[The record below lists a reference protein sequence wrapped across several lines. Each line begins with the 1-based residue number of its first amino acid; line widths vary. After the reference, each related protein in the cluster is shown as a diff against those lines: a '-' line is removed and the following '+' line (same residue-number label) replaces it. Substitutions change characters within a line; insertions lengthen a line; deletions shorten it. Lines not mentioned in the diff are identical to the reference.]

1 MTDIV
6 VGWRERVGLPLLGVE
21 SIKAKIDTGAA
32 SSSIDVKD
40 IEQFTGRDGLDWVRF
55 TMRLSGQKTLETE
68 APVVGRRTIRNPG
81 KGGREEQRYVIATD
95 VAIGDQQWPIEVNL
109 ARRTRMRYR
118 MLLGRQALA
127 GRCLVDPD
135 RSYLMGKGS

>member
-1 MTDIV
+1 MTEIV
-6 VGWRERVGLPLLGVE
+6 VGWRERVGLPDLGVE
-21 SIKAKIDTGAA
+21 SIKAKVDTGAA
-32 SSSIDVKD
+32 SSSIDARD
-40 IEQFTGRDGLDWVRF
+40 IEPFVGPDGREWVRF
-55 TMRLSGQKTLETE
+55 TMRLSGKMTLETE

-81 KGGREEQRYVIATD
+81 KGGREEQRFVIATD
-95 VAIGDQQWPIEVNL
+95 LAIAEQRWPIEVNL

-135 RSYLMGKGS
+135 RSYVLGRRR